1 MIEENNVKSE
11 MKGHKVSYMD
21 RLQQASTELDSIKS
35 SFSKGMEDLSRIQGV
50 LSKEGVNN
58 IAQMISEYEN
68 KIMESERRK
77 EEALQGAHQFSEEL
91 DKEKERLVKLWDAY
105 KNQEEELANKEKKLA
120 EFEDRIRD
128 VEQSREKFQQD
139 ADLRI
144 STLTQK
150 LADKEMEISQMVEFK
165 QKATDLEQTTNHL
178 QSEVQTLRQNVQ
190 EKEDTIQ
197 CLNQRVDELKKL
209 EETAGFKAKFE
220 DLTVEFEKEKER
232 LTKLFRLYEET
243 ESENK
248 KLKEEVAEWKR
259 WADKNE
265 EVLSNLFS
273 SMDRLKR
280 NVVSEPVTREEPPMQ
295 PAPQSPSPPEF
306 SVPAEEKKQNTKT
319 KKEKK
324 SRLRLRR

>member
-11 MKGHKVSYMD
+11 MKGHKTNYMD
-21 RLQQASTELDSIKS
+21 RLQQASHELDSIKS

-50 LSKEGVNN
+50 LNKEGVNN
-58 IAQMISEYEN
+58 ITQMISDYEN
-68 KIMESERRK
+68 KIMVSERKK
-77 EEALQGAHQFSEEL
+77 EEALQGAHQYSQEL
-91 DKEKERLVKLWDAY
+91 EKEKERLVKLWDAY
-105 KNQEEELANKEKKLA
+105 KNQEEELANKEKKVA
-120 EFEDRIRD
+120 EFEERIRE
-128 VEQSREKFQQD
+128 VEQSRQKFQED

-150 LADKEMEISQMVEFK
+150 LEDKEMEISQMVEFK
-165 QKATDLEQTTNHL
+165 QKATDLEKVTNQLHG
-178 QSEVQTLRQNVQ
+178 EVQTLKQNGQ

-197 CLNQRVDELKKL
+197 CLNQRIDELKKL

-220 DLTVEFEKEKER
+220 DLSVEFEKEKER

-280 NVVSEPVTREEPPMQ
+280 NVVSEPATQPPLT
-295 PAPQSPSPPEF
+295 PPTPEHSNPPEF
-306 SVPAEEKKQNTKT
+306 SVPVQEKQVKKT